1 MMKSSKRNT
10 DTPHRNGTPPSKSQR
25 SGEDESQPMVK
36 EAKQLYGFTYGEGI
50 TLIHFKAQSSRL
62 YTAGDSLNCRYIRA
76 HFKSR
81 GGNAAQYIEAS
92 LGTLQDCA
100 EEIESFGSAVVAF
113 EVEPQTYS
121 LCRGLCRTLKRLDPD
136 IRIVWFGEWVGTLRD
151 TDPADAG
158 ADAFVLAEPESRLW
172 RLSESDKESW
182 RSEPGL
188 KLAGEVDFED
198 THQEAFSDPRAG
210 IEQDMYLLDRLSS
223 PDAAKGS
230 GCTVRWADFQ
240 GETSQSNGL
249 RRHSASR
256 FAKELQQ
263 EANCGAYSPMVVEGF
278 ELEPSPQRLL
288 QGLGVLEQYAT
299 EAGFEIALSPEQLG
313 WIEPERLEALS
324 LATLEL
330 VVTDSDS
337 LRSPEIRNRL
347 ADWKNGKAGA
357 KLRITLDEKTVS
369 PEQETASALRDWL
382 TAGLIGQGDLNVRV
396 KGPGRTELHAEM
408 ADLLSA
414 STGGSDPAL
423 LNGYL
428 AFKTGQYPP
437 QALGSGVK
445 HVGVS
450 EEHAAGLAGLEP
462 DQLMGVNS
470 AFILNKNSVCKSEKL
485 GKYIDMEGVVKQSR
499 EWYGPIDYELEQ
511 QRQYVPHVHAEIISA
526 DDRMMRLEMSEF
538 DFGSPVE
545 IGLTNYREASEPA
558 DKETANGQGLEI
570 LQLVQ
575 PADLDAFMED
585 VEAFEREGR
594 FLRGYQ
600 VQGYVADSCRWSAA
614 GQCPIKQLPRLYTE
628 ADGKVSGCGGCSAI
642 GRIGDSY
649 DALQRE
655 AAAIS
660 TREQLLRGCDGCE
673 IRDTCS
679 KCTFLPEYMT
689 RNQYCDLRKRHV
701 LLHRYMQV
709 AQLLKGLRQYT
720 AAFRDIDIREIGV
733 SLRTCT
739 HVLPASYP
747 SEGDA
752 WVPDH
757 LFVLFVGGQPLLYQA
772 NGGKLL
778 KLSPLM
784 ALVLEAGIKGLSEIS
799 LRRAISEV
807 FKADEAQAETAAR
820 QVGLKLDEMG
830 ILPASRRA
838 S

>member
-1 MMKSSKRNT
+1 M
-10 DTPHRNGTPPSKSQR
+10 
-25 SGEDESQPMVK
+25 
-36 EAKQLYGFTYGEGI
+36 YGFTYGDGI

-100 EEIESFGSAVVAF
+100 EEIESFGSAIVAL

-136 IRIVWFGEWVGTLRD
+136 IRIIWFGEWVGKLRD
-151 TDPADAG
+151 MDPADAG
-158 ADAFVLAEPESRLW
+158 ADAFIMAGPESLLW

-182 RSEPGL
+182 RSESDL
-188 KLAGEVDFED
+188 KLAGEVYIEEM
-198 THQEAFSDPRAG
+198 HQEAFSYTEAE
-210 IEQDMYLLDRLSS
+210 IEEDLYLLDRLSS
-223 PDAAKGS
+223 PEAAKGP
-230 GCTVRWADFQ
+230 GCTVRWADLQ
-240 GETSQSNGL
+240 GEISKSKGL
-249 RRHSASR
+249 RRYSASR
-256 FAKELQQ
+256 FARELQQ
-263 EANCGAYSPMVVEGF
+263 EANRGDGSPIVVEGF
-278 ELEPSPQRLL
+278 ELEQSPQRLL
-288 QGLGVLEQYAT
+288 QGLDVLREYAT
-299 EAGFEIALSPEQLG
+299 DSGFEIALSSEQLG
-313 WIEPERLEALS
+313 WIEPERLAALNI
-324 LATLEL
+324 AVLEL
-330 VVTDSDS
+330 IVTDSDAF
-337 LRSPEIRNRL
+337 RSPETRNRL
-347 ADWKNGKAGA
+347 THWKTCRANVR
-357 KLRITLDEKTVS
+357 LRIKLDEKSVLS
-369 PEQETASALRDWL
+369 GQETAPALRDWL
-382 TAGLIGQGDLNVRV
+382 NAGLIGQGDLTIRV
-396 KGPGRTELHAEM
+396 NGPEKTKLDAET
-408 ADLLSA
+408 AELLSVC
-414 STGGSDPAL
+414 TGGSDPAL

-437 QALGSGVK
+437 QVLGSGVK
-445 HVGVS
+445 HIAVS
-450 EEHAAGLAGLEP
+450 EEHVAGLARLEP
-462 DQLMGVNS
+462 DQLMGINS
-470 AFILNKNSVCKSEKL
+470 AFILNENSVCKSEK
-485 GKYIDMEGVVKQSR
+485 GEKYIDIEGVVKQTR
-499 EWYGPIDYELEQ
+499 EWYRPIDHELEQ
-511 QRQYVPHVHAEIISA
+511 QRQYVPHVHAEIRNAA
-526 DDRMMRLEMSEF
+526 DGMTRLEMSEF

-545 IGLTNYREASEPA
+545 IGLRNYREASEPA
-558 DKETANGQGLEI
+558 DKENANGRGLEI
-570 LQLVQ
+570 LQLAQ

-594 FLRGYQ
+594 FVRGYQ

-628 ADGKVSGCGGCSAI
+628 ADGEVSGCGGCSAI

-679 KCTFLPEYMT
+679 KCTFLPGYMT
-689 RNQYCDLRKRHV
+689 RDQYCDLRKRHV

-720 AAFRDIDIREIGV
+720 AVFRDIDIREIGV

-739 HVLPASYP
+739 HVLPASYA

-784 ALVLEAGIKGLSEIS
+784 ALVLEAGIKGLSEMS

-830 ILPASRRA
+830 ILSASRRA